1 LTKSTST
8 PWFLCRFQPAEAFAE
23 AEPLFVEQERAIAA
37 DWDAGERVWRLM
49 FERMR
54 LVSDDPTEAPIKE
67 FLIRLDGD
75 TARLRYEPA

>member
-1 LTKSTST
+1 
-8 PWFLCRFQPAEAFAE
+8 
-23 AEPLFVEQERAIAA
+23 
-37 DWDAGERVWRLM
+37 M